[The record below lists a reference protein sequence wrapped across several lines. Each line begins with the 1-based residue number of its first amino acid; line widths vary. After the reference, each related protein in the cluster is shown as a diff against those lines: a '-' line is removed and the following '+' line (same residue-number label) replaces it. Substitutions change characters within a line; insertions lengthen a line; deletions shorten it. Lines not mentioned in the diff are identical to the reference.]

1 MSLTRTESLPPS
13 RPASP
18 DKFNLQPIRRYGS
31 AGGYRLR
38 LRPSIDTSSKTSLFA
53 HPEPRV
59 PMEIIE
65 AIIKQYAAIILA
77 PSMGESAYLG
87 SQKSAFMQFFS
98 PLSLVSTDIRY
109 LALREF
115 FHVLVFSTT
124 EDSTSLLKFLA
135 LLDTQFRNKG
145 WIGGYRWVR
154 SDFHVITI
162 AF

>member
-1 MSLTRTESLPPS
+1 
-13 RPASP
+13 
-18 DKFNLQPIRRYGS
+18 
-31 AGGYRLR
+31 
-38 LRPSIDTSSKTSLFA
+38 
-53 HPEPRV
+53 
-59 PMEIIE
+59 MEIIE

-98 PLSLVSTDIRY
+98 PLSLVSTDFRY

-115 FHVLVFSTT
+115 FHILVFSTT

-154 SDFHVITI
+154 LDFRVTTI